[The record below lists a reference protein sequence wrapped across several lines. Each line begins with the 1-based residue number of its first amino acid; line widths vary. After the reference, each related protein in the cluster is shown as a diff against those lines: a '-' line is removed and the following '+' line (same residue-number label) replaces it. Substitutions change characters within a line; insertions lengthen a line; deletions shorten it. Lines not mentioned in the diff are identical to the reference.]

1 MHCWYTG
8 IWDEWWTEGMPCS
21 CSLCPKSNIK
31 REEAANHKTQTK
43 NKQPNLTRSVPERW
57 ENCSKSW
64 KKTKKHHHTHNLLS
78 SLQVRVLFSWQ
89 SLTLHFW
96 WSLCFSFVGWGHFL
110 WQPGCD
116 DHAAIISAF
125 LGLRQAGL
133 GHTHTHT
140 QAVCADVR
148 VSMTSVD
155 IICLSLSSC
164 GFTLTWTWT
173 ATCFILIFN
182 YIPHGDLPFLP
193 QRGRIPT
200 PKWVLQACTLTCE
213 TFLTTS
219 ALTNSPWTNDLA
231 VTNARITFAFMSRGT
246 SPNGRSVSCCL
257 ATHSR

>member
-1 MHCWYTG
+1 MAESYTSFLMIFVFLICRVG
-8 IWDEWWTEGMPCS
+8 TFSLAARVWRS
-21 CSLCPKSNIK
+21 CS
-31 REEAANHKTQTK
+31 
-43 NKQPNLTRSVPERW
+43 
-57 ENCSKSW
+57 
-64 KKTKKHHHTHNLLS
+64 HH
-78 SLQVRVLFSWQ
+78 
-89 SLTLHFW
+89 
-96 WSLCFSFVGWGHFL
+96 LCF
-110 WQPGCD
+110 PGTTP
-116 DHAAIISAF
+116 
-125 LGLRQAGL
+125 GRPW
-133 GHTHTHT
+133 THTHT